1 MGLLFEKVE
10 GRGMDGGEFLQGAN
24 VPELRQRLFPSA
36 EWLVQ
41 VLGPIVQATAIFLPG
56 EAADYLHRS
65 MV

>member
-10 GRGMDGGEFLQGAN
+10 DRGMDGGEFLQGAN
-24 VPELRQRLFPSA
+24 VPELRHRLFPSA

-41 VLGPIVQATAIFLPG
+41 VLGPIVQPTATFLPG
-56 EAADYLHRS
+56 ESADYLHRS